1 MEVVL
6 QASGV
11 TKEAVVMCRVYITS
25 SNLWVDVNEAY
36 AQFFRSH
43 KPARAIIP
51 IKELSHGCLI
61 ELEAIAELY
70 G

>member
-1 MEVVL
+1 MKL
-6 QASGV
+6 
-11 TKEAVVMCRVYITS
+11 MH
-25 SNLWVDVNEAY
+25 N
-36 AQFFRSH
+36 FFGSH

-61 ELEAIAELY
+61 ELEAIAELK